1 MYQVPGGCF
10 SNLVSQLEMQNALD
24 KYDDVLKEI
33 PKVREDLGYPPLV
46 TPTSQ
51 IVGTQAVMNVL
62 SGERYKLIPTEVKN
76 YVKGLYGRPT
86 VPISE
91 EIVKKIIGDEQV
103 IDHRPADDIPPQ
115 LAQLKEEIKKY
126 IEQDEDV
133 LSYALFPQVALKF
146 FEYRQTQRYKIDSTL
161 VNHED
166 MTTRFDERCET
177 DLHFQQ

>member
-1 MYQVPGGCF
+1 
-10 SNLVSQLEMQNALD
+10 
-24 KYDDVLKEI
+24 
-33 PKVREDLGYPPLV
+33 
-46 TPTSQ
+46 
-51 IVGTQAVMNVL
+51 
-62 SGERYKLIPTEVKN
+62 
-76 YVKGLYGRPT
+76 

-146 FEYRQTQRYKIDSTL
+146 FEHRQIQRYKIDSTL

-166 MTTRFDERCET
+166 MTYPV
-177 DLHFQQ
+177 